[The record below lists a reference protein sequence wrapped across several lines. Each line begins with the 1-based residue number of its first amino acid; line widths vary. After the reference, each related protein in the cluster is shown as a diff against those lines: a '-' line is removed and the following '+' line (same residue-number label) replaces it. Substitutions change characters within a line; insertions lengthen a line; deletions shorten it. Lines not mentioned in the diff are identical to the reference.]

1 MKIREIKFT
10 KEFLDFITSL
20 NLKVREK
27 YMYVMQIMSTEY
39 LVNEKFVKKLQN
51 SPFYEMRVSVSSN
64 EYRSIIFAIDADSF
78 IQSKKVLMLNSFLK
92 KDTKQYRA
100 ELRRAETIYNAW
112 RIEYEED

>member
-1 MKIREIKFT
+1 
-10 KEFLDFITSL
+10 
-20 NLKVREK
+20 
-27 YMYVMQIMSTEY
+27 MYVMQIMSTEY

-92 KDTKQYRA
+92 KDTKQYRT
-100 ELRRAETIYNAW
+100 ELKKAETIYNAW

>member
-1 MKIREIKFT
+1 MEIREIKFT
-10 KEFLDFITSL
+10 KEFLYFITCM
-20 NLKVREK
+20 NPKVREK

>member
-1 MKIREIKFT
+1 
-10 KEFLDFITSL
+10 
-20 NLKVREK
+20 
-27 YMYVMQIMSTEY
+27 MYVMQIMSTEY

-51 SPFYEMRVSVSSN
+51 SSFYEMRVSVSSN

-92 KDTKQYRA
+92 KDTKQYRT
-100 ELRRAETIYNAW
+100 ELKKAETIYNAW